1 MKTESLQNFVRNKF
15 SFLSFVIWSLIVI
28 HAIAAFAVTYIVFED
43 LTLVFEVQISGFG
56 TAIVLLMSFAIF
68 SIPLQFSIGLLFRKN
83 WARIGILVVS
93 ASGMAGPLLEL
104 VLFSV
109 VGLPDTFT
117 QPVSFMYWFWVSRVL
132 PRIPIILVYFLI
144 FRYFTRKD
152 IRNEFGR
159 KL

>member
-1 MKTESLQNFVRNKF
+1 MKTERLQNFVRNKF

-28 HAIAAFAVTYIVFED
+28 HAIAAFAATYIVFED
-43 LTLVFEVQISGFG
+43 LTLVLEGQISDFG
-56 TAIVLLMSFAIF
+56 TTIVLLMSFAIF

-93 ASGMAGPLLEL
+93 ALGMAGPLIEV

-109 VGLPDTFT
+109 VGSPDQFT
-117 QPVSFMYWFWVSRVL
+117 QSVSFMYWFWVNRVL
-132 PRIPIILVYFLI
+132 PRIPIILVYFLV

-152 IRNEFGR
+152 VRNEFGG
-159 KL
+159 